1 MVGNTLGR
9 PGPARDGRHVIADA
23 DVTDTDEGAG
33 TANLTQYELQAER
46 SGLNLADGHAR
57 QPLTE
62 AQSRVVESLPEL
74 FRRAQ
79 RGVVP
84 ELDRE
89 AQATFL
95 CALGQRHALTCADVL
110 SCYSSSVAMEILARA
125 LRAGGRR
132 RIGLVHPTFDNIP
145 DILRGVGL
153 QLSPVSEETLSS
165 AGSLPDAGVDV
176 LFVTTP
182 NNPTGTVLDEERLAH
197 WARWCAG
204 RGVIL
209 ALDTCFRGFDP
220 RAQYD
225 HYRVLD
231 ETGVAWVVIEDTGK
245 MFPSL
250 DLKVGFLAASRLLPV
265 PLRRVYT
272 DILLGVSPA
281 ILCLVTAL
289 ADDAARGGLAAL
301 HRLIG
306 DHRALVRAA
315 IPSPGCGRWPDS
327 DSRISVE
334 RLELPAGLRASRVA
348 RDLRRRGVHV
358 LPGPRFH
365 WAEPEA
371 GEAFIRIALGRSAG
385 EVRAGAEIIR
395 AELDERLAGR

>member
-9 PGPARDGRHVIADA
+9 PGPARHGRHVIADIDGEA
-23 DVTDTDEGAG
+23 SA
-33 TANLTQYELQAER
+33 ANLTQLELRAER

-62 AQSRVVESLPEL
+62 SQSLVIDRLPEM

-95 CALGQRHALTCADVL
+95 SALGQRRALACAELL

-125 LRAGGRR
+125 LQAAGLRR
-132 RIGLVHPTFDNIP
+132 VGLIHPTFDNIP

-153 QLSPVSEETLSS
+153 DLSPVSEETLQC
-165 AGSLPDAGVDV
+165 ADRPADPEIDV
-176 LFVTTP
+176 LFVTSP
-182 NNPTGTVLDEERLAH
+182 NNPTGTVLSEDRLAH
-197 WARWCAG
+197 WARWCVEH
-204 RGVIL
+204 GVVL

-225 HYRVLD
+225 HYGVLD
-231 ETGVAWVVIEDTGK
+231 DSGVEWVVIEDTGK

-250 DLKVGFLAASRLLPV
+250 DLKVGFLAYSRLLRV

-315 IPSPGCGRWPDS
+315 IPEPGCGSWPDT

-334 RLELPAGLRASRVA
+334 RLALPAGLRAGRVA
-348 RDLRRRGVHV
+348 SDLRELDVHV
-358 LPGPRFH
+358 LPGPKFH
-365 WAEPEA
+365 WADPGE
-371 GEAFIRIALGRSAG
+371 GEAFIRIALSRPR
-385 EVRAGAEIIR
+385 EDVREGAEIIR
-395 AELDERLAGR
+395 AYLEEHTGDPAA

>member
-9 PGPARDGRHVIADA
+9 PEPASDGRPVTADP
-23 DVTDTDEGAG
+23 EGDAG
-33 TANLTQYELQAER
+33 AANLTQFELRAER

-57 QPLTE
+57 QPLT
-62 AQSRVVESLPEL
+62 ASQSLVIDSLPEL

-79 RGVVP
+79 RGIVP

-95 CALGQRHALTCADVL
+95 SALGQQRALACAEVL

-125 LRAGGRR
+125 LRAAGLRR
-132 RIGLVHPTFDNIP
+132 VGLIHPTFDNIP

-153 QLSPVSEETLSS
+153 ELSPVSEDTLQS
-165 AGSLPDAGVDV
+165 ADRLEDVEVDV
-176 LFVTTP
+176 LFVTSP
-182 NNPTGTVLDEERLAH
+182 NNPTGTVLSADRLAH
-197 WARWCAG
+197 WAQWCAD
-204 RGVIL
+204 RRIVL

-231 ETGVAWVVIEDTGK
+231 DSGVEWVVIEDTGK

-250 DLKVGFLAASRLLPV
+250 DLKVGFLAHARHLHV
-265 PLRRVYT
+265 PLRHVYT

-301 HRLIG
+301 QRLIG

-315 IPSPGCGRWPDS
+315 IRDCVRWPDP

-334 RLELPAGLRASRVA
+334 RLALPPGLRASRVA
-348 RDLRRRGVHV
+348 GDLRELDVHV
-358 LPGPRFH
+358 LPGGKFH
-365 WAEPEA
+365 WADPGA
-371 GEAFIRIALGRSAG
+371 GEAFIRLALGRPREVVREGA
-385 EVRAGAEIIR
+385 EVVRAYLE
-395 AELDERLAGR
+395 ERSG

>member
-9 PGPARDGRHVIADA
+9 PEPVGDSRPVTADLDGEA
-23 DVTDTDEGAG
+23 GAV
-33 TANLTQYELQAER
+33 NLTQLELRAER

-57 QPLTE
+57 HPLT
-62 AQSRVVESLPEL
+62 ASQSLVIDRLPEL

-95 CALGQRHALTCADVL
+95 GALGQWRALACAEVL
-110 SCYSSSVAMEILARA
+110 TCYSSSVAMEILARA
-125 LRAGGRR
+125 LWAAGRR
-132 RIGLVHPTFDNIP
+132 RVGLINPTFDNIP

-153 QLSPVSEETLSS
+153 HLSPVSEETLRC
-165 AGSLPDAGVDV
+165 ADGLEDATIDV
-176 LFVTTP
+176 LFVTSP
-182 NNPTGTVLDEERLAH
+182 NNPTGTVLSEDRLAH
-197 WARWCAG
+197 WAQWCAE
-204 RGVIL
+204 RGVVL

-220 RAQYD
+220 LALYD

-231 ETGVAWVVIEDTGK
+231 DSGVGWVVIEDTGK

-250 DLKVGFLAASRLLPV
+250 DLKVGFLAYARGLPV
-265 PLRRVYT
+265 PLHHVYT

-301 HRLIG
+301 QRLIG

-315 IPSPGCGRWPDS
+315 IPDPGGCRWPDPN
-327 DSRISVE
+327 SRISVE
-334 RLELPAGLRASRVA
+334 RLALPPGLRASRVA
-348 RDLRRRGVHV
+348 DDLRERDVHV
-358 LPGPRFH
+358 LPGPKFH
-365 WAEPEA
+365 WADPAA
-371 GEAFIRIALGRSAG
+371 GEAFIRIALGRPREVVRDGA
-385 EVRAGAEIIR
+385 EVVRAYLE
-395 AELDERLAGR
+395 ERTG

>member
-1 MVGNTLGR
+1 MTGNTLGR
-9 PGPARDGRHVIADA
+9 PGPARVGRHAIADPDGEA
-23 DVTDTDEGAG
+23 GA
-33 TANLTQYELQAER
+33 ANLTQLELRAER

-57 QPLTE
+57 QPLT
-62 AQSRVVESLPEL
+62 ASQAMVVDRLPEL

-84 ELDRE
+84 DLDRE

-95 CALGQRHALTCADVL
+95 SALGQQRALTCAEVL

-125 LRAGGRR
+125 LHAAGLRR
-132 RIGLVHPTFDNIP
+132 VGLVDPTFDNIP

-153 QLSPVSEETLSS
+153 ELAAVSEETLRS
-165 AGSLPDAGVDV
+165 ADDLVDAAVDV

-182 NNPTGTVLDEERLAH
+182 NNPTGAVLSEARLTH
-197 WARWCAG
+197 WARWCAE
-204 RGVIL
+204 RGVVL

-231 ETGVAWVVIEDTGK
+231 DSGAAWVLIEDTGK
-245 MFPSL
+245 LFPTL
-250 DLKVGFLAASRLLPV
+250 DLKVGFLAYSRRFPA

-306 DHRALVRAA
+306 EHRSLVRAA
-315 IPSPGCGRWPDS
+315 IPFGGWPDR

-334 RLELPAGLRASRVA
+334 RLALPAGLRASRVA
-348 RDLRRRGVHV
+348 ADLRERGAHV
-358 LPGPRFH
+358 LPGGKFH
-365 WAEPEA
+365 WADAEA
-371 GEAFIRIALGRSAG
+371 GEAFIRIALGRSRETVHG
-385 EVRAGAEIIR
+385 GAEAIR
-395 AELDERLAGR
+395 AYLEERAWPVSRS

>member
-9 PGPARDGRHVIADA
+9 PEPARDGRHATA
-23 DVTDTDEGAG
+23 ELEGVAG
-33 TANLTQYELQAER
+33 GANLTQLEARAER

-57 QPLTE
+57 QPLT
-62 AQSRVVESLPEL
+62 ASQSLVIDGLPEL

-79 RGVVP
+79 GGVVP

-95 CALGQRHALTCADVL
+95 SALGQQRALACAEVL

-125 LRAGGRR
+125 LRAAGLRR
-132 RIGLVHPTFDNIP
+132 VGLIHPTFDNIP

-153 QLSPVSEETLSS
+153 RLSPVSEETLRS
-165 AGSLPDAGVDV
+165 ADRLDDLEVDV
-176 LFVTTP
+176 LFVTSP
-182 NNPTGTVLDEERLAH
+182 NNPTGTVLSADRLAH
-197 WARWCAG
+197 WAQWCAE
-204 RGVIL
+204 RRIVL

-231 ETGVAWVVIEDTGK
+231 DSGVEWVVIEDTGK

-250 DLKVGFLAASRLLPV
+250 DLKVGFLAHARHLQV
-265 PLRRVYT
+265 PLRHVYT

-289 ADDAARGGLAAL
+289 ADDAAHGGLAAL

-306 DHRALVRAA
+306 DHRAMVRDV
-315 IPSPGCGRWPDS
+315 IREPGCGRWPDR

-334 RLELPAGLRASRVA
+334 RLALPQGLRASQVA
-348 RDLRRRGVHV
+348 ADLRERDVHV
-358 LPGPRFH
+358 LPGAKFY
-365 WAEPEA
+365 WADP
-371 GEAFIRIALGRSAG
+371 GEGESFIRIALGRPR
-385 EVRAGAEIIR
+385 EDVREGAQVIR
-395 AELDERLAGR
+395 AYLEERPRR

>member
-9 PGPARDGRHVIADA
+9 PEPASDGRP
-23 DVTDTDEGAG
+23 VTAEPDGETVA
-33 TANLTQYELQAER
+33 ANLTQFELRAER

-57 QPLTE
+57 QPLT
-62 AQSRVVESLPEL
+62 ASQSRVIDRLPEL

-89 AQATFL
+89 AQTTFL
-95 CALGQRHALTCADVL
+95 SALGQHRALVCAEVL

-125 LRAGGRR
+125 LWAAGLRR
-132 RIGLVHPTFDNIP
+132 VGLIHPTFDNIP

-153 QLSPVSEETLSS
+153 RLSPVSEETLRRSDGL
-165 AGSLPDAGVDV
+165 ADEAIDV
-176 LFVTTP
+176 LFVTSP
-182 NNPTGTVLDEERLAH
+182 NNPTGTVLPEDLLAH
-197 WARWCAG
+197 WAGWCAE
-204 RGVIL
+204 RGVVL

-231 ETGVAWVVIEDTGK
+231 DSGAEWVVIEDTGK

-250 DLKVGFLAASRLLPV
+250 DLKVGFLAYARGV
-265 PLRRVYT
+265 RMPLRHVYT

-289 ADDAARGGLAAL
+289 ADDAAMGGLAAL
-301 HRLIG
+301 HRFIG
-306 DHRALVRAA
+306 EHRALVRSAL
-315 IPSPGCGRWPDS
+315 PDRGPDP

-334 RLELPAGLRASRVA
+334 RLALPAGLRASRVA
-348 RDLRRRGVHV
+348 ADLRERDVHV
-358 LPGPRFH
+358 LPGPKFH
-365 WAEPEA
+365 WADPAE
-371 GEAFIRIALGRSAG
+371 GESFIRIALSRPREVVREGAEVVRSYL
-385 EVRAGAEIIR
+385 EERAG
-395 AELDERLAGR
+395 